1 MAGICKRCN
10 GETTDTRARTGKGE
24 CFGCEHNPCRGTID
38 GCHLRRRECNQK
50 YLHGDSKDLEAIMNK
65 RMRVA
70 FPTEEQA
77 TAFIQGVEYLDDDH
91 VMTEGPEADLDS
103 EGAIEYAVFIRRFA

>member
-1 MAGICKRCN
+1 
-10 GETTDTRARTGKGE
+10 
-24 CFGCEHNPCRGTID
+24 
-38 GCHLRRRECNQK
+38 
-50 YLHGDSKDLEAIMNK
+50 MNTE

-77 TAFIQGVEYLDDDH
+77 VAFIQGVEYLDDDH

-103 EGAIEYAVFIRRFA
+103 DGAIEYAVFIRRFA

>member
-1 MAGICKRCN
+1 
-10 GETTDTRARTGKGE
+10 
-24 CFGCEHNPCRGTID
+24 
-38 GCHLRRRECNQK
+38 
-50 YLHGDSKDLEAIMNK
+50 MNTE

-77 TAFIQGVEYLDDDH
+77 VAFIQGVEYLDDDH

-103 EGAIEYAVFIRRFA
+103 EGAVEYAVFIRRFA

>member
-1 MAGICKRCN
+1 MAKIPSDGLCCMRDHANAVPPWTCQC
-10 GETTDTRARTGKGE
+10 E
-24 CFGCEHNPCRGTID
+24 CHHR
-38 GCHLRRRECNQK
+38 
-50 YLHGDSKDLEAIMNK
+50 KDEPMNTE

-77 TAFIQGVEYLDDDH
+77 VAFIQGVEYLDDDH

-103 EGAIEYAVFIRRFA
+103 EGAVEYAVFIRRFA

>member
-1 MAGICKRCN
+1 
-10 GETTDTRARTGKGE
+10 
-24 CFGCEHNPCRGTID
+24 
-38 GCHLRRRECNQK
+38 
-50 YLHGDSKDLEAIMNK
+50 MNTE

-77 TAFIQGVEYLDDDH
+77 NAFIEGIEYLEDDH
-91 VMTEGPEADLDS
+91 VKTEGPEADLDG

>member
-1 MAGICKRCN
+1 MTYNGAG
-10 GETTDTRARTGKGE
+10 
-24 CFGCEHNPCRGTID
+24 NPCA
-38 GCHLRRRECNQK
+38 CCNLSHLNTVHTNPEQFGYHQHLQREDTM
-50 YLHGDSKDLEAIMNK
+50 GE

-103 EGAIEYAVFIRRFA
+103 EGAVEYAVYVRRFA